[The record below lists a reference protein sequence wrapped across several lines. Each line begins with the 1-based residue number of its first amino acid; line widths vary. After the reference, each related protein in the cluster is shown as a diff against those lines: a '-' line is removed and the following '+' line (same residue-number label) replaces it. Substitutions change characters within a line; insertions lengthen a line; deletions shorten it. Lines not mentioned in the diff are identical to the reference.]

1 MGTMSTTLSLHE
13 NTKQDLD
20 RIADIEGHTSKDSVI
35 KSLLLYR
42 EFYLQNQDTVANFTP
57 TNDTPTTSPPSNYD
71 DNGHKA
77 YLGKIGSGKTVTT
90 KYHIHHLLEQHPE
103 TNVIIIDPISSYESF
118 TKRHDGVSLSSDEF
132 IDPDFTFPDDPTD
145 ISTILRSPVDEA
157 IQTLPET
164 NLLSISVGGEYS
176 VSNSQTEVAAM
187 TVLAVSLATQNNRRT
202 EIYIDQSHYLMDK
215 AHKLFGSEDG
225 NTLITELIEH
235 AAQHNTNLNFITQT
249 VEEFSNNEQ
258 QNTTLSILDR
268 LQTVFLHN
276 IKLTQTEQKQLNLS
290 DGQEGYIRQAHSG
303 TRVPYSEI
311 LIKQNDSWIPE
322 RIELSEDF
330 KKLIDI

>member
-1 MGTMSTTLSLHE
+1 MSTTLSLHE
-13 NTKQDLD
+13 NTKRDLD

-42 EFYLQNQDTVANFTP
+42 EFYLQNQDTVTNFTP
-57 TNDTPTTSPPSNYD
+57 TNNTPTTSPPNSYD

-103 TNVIIIDPISSYESF
+103 TNVIIIDPLSSHESF
-118 TKRHDGVSLSSDEF
+118 ATRHDGISIPSDEF
-132 IDPDFTFPDDPTD
+132 IDPDFTFPDDPTE
-145 ISTILRSPVDEA
+145 ISTILDSPIEEA

-164 NLLSISVGGEYS
+164 NLLNICVGGEGN

-187 TVLAVSLATQNNRRT
+187 TVLAVALATQHNTRT
-202 EIYIDQSHYLMDK
+202 EIYIDQSHFLLDK
-215 AHKLFGSEDG
+215 AHKLFGPENG
-225 NTLITELIEH
+225 NTLMTELIEH
-235 AAQHNTNLNFITQT
+235 ATQHNTNLNFITQT
-249 VEEFSNNEQ
+249 VEELSNNEQ
-258 QNTTLSILDR
+258 ENTTLSIIDR

-276 IKLTQTEQKQLNLS
+276 IDLTQTEQEQLNLS
-290 DGQEGYIRQAHSG
+290 DGQEGYIRQAHTG

-311 LIKQNDSWIPE
+311 LIKQNDSWIPD
-322 RIELSEDF
+322 RIELSDDF